1 MTPHSPKAVT
11 LTPAQIKSIIYN
23 MGWEPEDATTFLRMA
38 RLEMKSRPAIA
49 TAKKRITSRK
59 IRQDAAH

>member
-11 LTPAQIKSIIYN
+11 LTPAQIKSIISN

-38 RLEMKSRPAIA
+38 RREMKSPGYHDRKEADYIE
-49 TAKKRITSRK
+49 K
-59 IRQDAAH
+59 IRRDAAR